1 MDNRMR
7 HTLPSMRHRINKR
20 QPLLPAFIWFL
31 LNNCMNNYTA
41 ERKEKKWLADNGIN
55 HKTFVND
62 PLHLVQA
69 QQIAHNILKHHGQL
83 LAQNEVHTLNQ
94 FLIQARGKQSKQR
107 ITVRQAQTVM
117 NIGASVNRKVFKKIR
132 QQKRRNRIG
141 TRK

>member
-1 MDNRMR
+1 
-7 HTLPSMRHRINKR
+7 
-20 QPLLPAFIWFL
+20 
-31 LNNCMNNYTA
+31 MNNYTA
-41 ERKEKKWLADNGIN
+41 ERKEKKWLSDNGIN
-55 HKTFVND
+55 HKSFVKD

-83 LAQNEVHTLNQ
+83 LAQNEAHTLTQ

-117 NIGASVNRKVFKKIR
+117 NIGASVNRKLFKKVR